1 MLDFLAFDLKFPGVL
16 QAVITLIHRRWR
28 LCSIGEAGEQAASCP
43 IACVCVCVYLRMC
56 VLIVAHLKQ
65 GHVLA
70 VVLLALL
77 GGGIA
82 AVDEGAALLRVTV
95 TWRRRGEEEE
105 THQSAIRRHLEG
117 GGANEVCGGAMCSDM
132 NSIWSQWETQTGR
145 TQSFLFPLKRSD
157 GKL

>member
-28 LCSIGEAGEQAASCP
+28 LCSIGEAGEQAVYCP
-43 IACVCVCVYLRMC
+43 IACVCVCVYLRTC
-56 VLIVAHLKQ
+56 VLTVAHLKQ

-77 GGGIA
+77 SGGIA
-82 AVDEGAALLRVTV
+82 AVDEGAALLWVTV

-105 THQSAIRRHLEG
+105 THQSAIGRHLEG
-117 GGANEVCGGAMCSDM
+117 GGWRRRGLMKCAAAPCAA
-132 NSIWSQWETQTGR
+132 I
-145 TQSFLFPLKRSD
+145 
-157 GKL
+157 